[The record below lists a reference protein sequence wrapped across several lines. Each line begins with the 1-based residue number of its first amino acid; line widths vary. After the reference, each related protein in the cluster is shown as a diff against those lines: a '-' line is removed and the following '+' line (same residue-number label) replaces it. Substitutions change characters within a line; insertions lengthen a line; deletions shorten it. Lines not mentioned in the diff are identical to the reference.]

1 MEKLL
6 EEAQADEEANANELK
21 MTAKEIQDISKQ
33 DSDANANRVNVR
45 KYSIRNAN
53 RSRHKVD
60 GKAQE
65 ESRGERKGG
74 KRTCG
79 KMKCPPFGKM
89 CGKCLKKNHFARA
102 CRSDKVSAEK
112 VNQVGDSSDEEDSD
126 DEYVKKITIGWMS
139 TDTGKKTSVKL
150 FLKGVKVQ
158 MAIDSGASAN
168 IIDEGRFRKI

>member
-1 MEKLL
+1 
-6 EEAQADEEANANELK
+6 
-21 MTAKEIQDISKQ
+21 
-33 DSDANANRVNVR
+33 
-45 KYSIRNAN
+45 
-53 RSRHKVD
+53 
-60 GKAQE
+60 
-65 ESRGERKGG
+65 
-74 KRTCG
+74 
-79 KMKCPPFGKM
+79 M